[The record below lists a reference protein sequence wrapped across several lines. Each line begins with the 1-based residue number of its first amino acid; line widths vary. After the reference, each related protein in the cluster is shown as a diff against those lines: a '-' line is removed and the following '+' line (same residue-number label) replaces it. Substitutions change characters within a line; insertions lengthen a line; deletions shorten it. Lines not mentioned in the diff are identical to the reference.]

1 MNDLNIFAQLPVPCG
16 TNKLYET
23 QWAIRP
29 ERSTVEWLAFPSR
42 RYRLGSLRSVSLLT
56 AHSASLP
63 EDRSEQRNGGRHPT
77 ETTVGMWGEKAS
89 GKGPEPPVP
98 SKRKWREAA
107 RRSLHGPFRSLITSG
122 REPGQE
128 RDTPL
133 VHPLLTSLPRSW
145 RISLFVSLSRD
156 RIPHSFVPSVAYRR
170 YVGSLLRAPLVSFGS
185 SFVSC
190 SALRARRMVRINNNC
205 MDLYIGLI
213 KPVRKGTKDKFISQ

>member
-1 MNDLNIFAQLPVPCG
+1 MYLLYNLGLLLVTPPAQPSLHSPFLLFVHPLARYARVSLSPLIPPPYRRIG
-16 TNKLYET
+16 RSPARRATSDGERRDVRWGGGKG
-23 QWAIRP
+23 QWAAR
-29 ERSTVEWLAFPSR
+29 A
-42 RYRLGSLRSVSLLT
+42 
-56 AHSASLP
+56 
-63 EDRSEQRNGGRHPT
+63 
-77 ETTVGMWGEKAS
+77 
-89 GKGPEPPVP
+89 EP
-98 SKRKWREAA
+98 RKWREAA